1 MNHINSFTVS
11 LQEALLFSW
20 MSLSMALLTNNNP
33 VRAVAHV
40 RGFWGKP
47 PGKFFYFFFWPQPG
61 VRSPETEMWHRC
73 FSFSAV
79 SEMRSWCL
87 TQRSLLWPHSHGSK
101 NCLMTPSNFQPQKGK
116 RVYCEHLV
124 NGCKAVPGVALKTS
138 LWLLAGCRSH
148 QLVCKCSQLLSFHS
162 FLCSNKA

>member
-61 VRSPETEMWHRC
+61 VQSPETEMWHGC

-79 SEMRSWCL
+79 SEMWSWCL

-101 NCLMTPSNFQPQKGK
+101 NCLMTPSNFKPQKGK
-116 RVYCEHLV
+116 RVYCE
-124 NGCKAVPGVALKTS
+124 
-138 LWLLAGCRSH
+138 WLLAWHWLQSSTWCCTENL
-148 QLVCKCSQLLSFHS
+148 LVVSLVASRLPQSPTCLQMLAITKFS
-162 FLCSNKA
+162 